1 MPSGH
6 SAGIAAVASAVA
18 RDYPSAAPVAGAAA
32 ASVILAQMPA
42 KNHFLSDLTVG
53 TIIGVAAQAAVS
65 ALMSA
70 AGDRD

>member
-6 SAGIAAVASAVA
+6 SAGIAAVA
-18 RDYPSAAPVAGAAA
+18 RDHPSAAPVAAAAA

-53 TIIGVAAQAAVS
+53 TIIGVAAEAAVS

-70 AGDRD
+70 VGDRD